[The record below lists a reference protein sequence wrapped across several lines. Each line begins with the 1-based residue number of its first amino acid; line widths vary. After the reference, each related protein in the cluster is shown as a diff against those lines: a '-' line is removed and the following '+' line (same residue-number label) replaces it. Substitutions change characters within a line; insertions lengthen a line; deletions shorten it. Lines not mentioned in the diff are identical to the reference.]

1 MQLQTIQQ
9 DNVPQKTKAMLMAE
23 QAEQEQA
30 VTLQAEQEQAVTLQ
44 AEQEQAVTLQAEQA
58 AQADPVDWLQELQ
71 IMKAT
76 D

>member
-1 MQLQTIQQ
+1 MQLQAIQQ

-23 QAEQEQA
+23 
-30 VTLQAEQEQAVTLQ
+30 QAEQEQAVTLQ

-76 D
+76 AD